1 MRLWIKVVWQE
12 QRHGGERVFRLLFK
26 SCVTGSMHTLTALRP
41 IASSSEGVIFSISFV
56 VLAILYKAWKHFNEQ
71 IAIWDVGY

>member
-1 MRLWIKVVWQE
+1 
-12 QRHGGERVFRLLFK
+12 
-26 SCVTGSMHTLTALRP
+26 MHTLTALRP